1 MATGRDDFVIA
12 FRSTFFK
19 EKNKRK
25 FSLTILIFISII
37 FLIFSNFNFK
47 IIDYTK
53 SGINEIIYRLTKI
66 VSSPEKKINS
76 YLSDFSN
83 LLSVYKKNIDLKNK
97 IEKFESK
104 SVSLEI
110 LKFENKKLKKQLDDY
125 IVSDKLI
132 HSKVIIDKKS
142 PYLRSFVI
150 NKGSKDGIVIGMT
163 VFDQS
168 YLAGKV
174 IETNY
179 STSRVLLLSDI
190 NSNIPVTISPN
201 NIQAI
206 VTGNGLANGR
216 INFLKKN
223 LYKKINT
230 GSIVYTSGTAGL
242 IKSGIPVGKV
252 LKFDPNSDEEI
263 KVNFFSDFSQ
273 LQYVSIVSFKKDK
286 TKIAIDQNI
295 SENDFTTSIQ
305 LNKKIETIIGKNEIN
320 EEVRLQTEI
329 ENKKLKKILE
339 NLTNENF
346 RIKKEIIIQNET
358 IKNQST
364 IISESKIDWDEYKFL
379 ELNLLYGK
387 KCSKANIRNIFKKS
401 FKVGS
406 PEYRNCVLNKGK
418 LQ

>member
-1 MATGRDDFVIA
+1 
-12 FRSTFFK
+12 
-19 EKNKRK
+19 
-25 FSLTILIFISII
+25 
-37 FLIFSNFNFK
+37 
-47 IIDYTK
+47 
-53 SGINEIIYRLTKI
+53 
-66 VSSPEKKINS
+66 
-76 YLSDFSN
+76 
-83 LLSVYKKNIDLKNK
+83 
-97 IEKFESK
+97 
-104 SVSLEI
+104 
-110 LKFENKKLKKQLDDY
+110 
-125 IVSDKLI
+125 
-132 HSKVIIDKKS
+132 
-142 PYLRSFVI
+142 
-150 NKGSKDGIVIGMT
+150 
-163 VFDQS
+163 
-168 YLAGKV
+168 
-174 IETNY
+174 
-179 STSRVLLLSDI
+179 
-190 NSNIPVTISPN
+190 
-201 NIQAI
+201 
-206 VTGNGLANGR
+206 
-216 INFLKKN
+216 
-223 LYKKINT
+223 
-230 GSIVYTSGTAGL
+230 
-242 IKSGIPVGKV
+242 
-252 LKFDPNSDEEI
+252 EI

>member
-83 LLSVYKKNIDLKNK
+83 LLSVYKKNIDLKSK

-104 SVSLEI
+104 NVSLEI

-150 NKGSKDGIVIGMT
+150 NKGSKDGIGIGMT

>member
-1 MATGRDDFVIA
+1 MATGREDFVIA
-12 FRSTFFK
+12 FRSTFLK

-25 FSLTILIFISII
+25 FSLIILIFTSII
-37 FLIFSNFNFK
+37 FLIFSNYNFK

-53 SGINEIIYRLTKI
+53 SGINEIIYRLAKI

-76 YLSDFSN
+76 YLGNFNN
-83 LLSVYKKNIDLKNK
+83 LLSVYKKNIDLKSK

-104 SVSLEI
+104 NISLEI

-230 GSIVYTSGTAGL
+230 DSIVYTSGTAGL

-252 LKFDPNSDEEI
+252 WNFDPNTDKEI

-273 LQYVSIVSFKKDK
+273 LQYVSIVSFKKDE

-295 SENDFTTSIQ
+295 SENDLTTSIQ

-329 ENKKLKKILE
+329 ENEKLKKILE

-346 RIKKEIIIQNET
+346 RIKKEIIRQNET